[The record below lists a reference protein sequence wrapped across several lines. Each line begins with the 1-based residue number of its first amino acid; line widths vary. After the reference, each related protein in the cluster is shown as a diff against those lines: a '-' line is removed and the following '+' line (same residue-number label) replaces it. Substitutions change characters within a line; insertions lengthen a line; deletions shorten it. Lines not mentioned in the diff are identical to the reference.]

1 MCSSQLAAEKEHA
14 MGTFIVAGIAVP
26 AIIAALMHIRYL
38 RHVAWLKTRMG
49 MA

>member
-1 MCSSQLAAEKEHA
+1 MCSSPLAAEKEHA
-14 MGTFIVAGIAVP
+14 MDTFIVAGVAVP
-26 AIIAALMHIRYL
+26 AIIIALLHIRDL